1 LGGDEASSRRALDL
15 GAMVE
20 HLASK
25 LEWVDALPDDDHVA
39 RFRVRDLPEAPDRI
53 DAVTAEIAMGRSVLE
68 G

>member
-1 LGGDEASSRRALDL
+1 MPPDSYQYYLIFRQPSGQRIDWDEPTGGL
-15 GAMVE
+15 
-20 HLASK
+20 
-25 LEWVDALPDDDHVA
+25 DDDHVA